1 LGQVA
6 GVVLLVAGLALGGW
20 GAPYYMLDWGST
32 LVISGAVLASAGLL
46 AVLIGTA
53 LIRLA
58 SLRDELRGL
67 RAQAAVDAA
76 LAPAAA
82 TLAPAP
88 SAPPFEGATVAV
100 TDRTEAEALWPQREP
115 PAAVGVRVAP
125 VQPRGAEPAALG
137 LAGAGAGMAAAAVA
151 LSGVLR
157 PRTDEAAQDAVA
169 PPAITE
175 AEAPPAVAPPS
186 PLDVWAAS
194 APAAPELDREGLDAL
209 VSDALTAEFGP
220 AEPAAPDEAG
230 DEPDAP
236 QGEAAHADEPPWP
249 AAAPWPEPLPDP
261 LPEPLPP
268 PTREELFARVEHAVR
283 GIAPAAAADDYDD
296 LRADLAGLGRE
307 AADSE
312 PLAPERHAPDPHA
325 HDPFAPEPF
334 ASDQPAG
341 DPGRDATLDDAFD
354 VDTPADATTGEAVE
368 GLAAAPVEATMA
380 ETEEPAAPSD
390 SAPAP
395 PTASEE
401 GVVAAYTVG
410 DSAYAMLADGRIR
423 VTTPEEE
430 QYFNSMDELKDY
442 MLRRRAEGLSI

>member
-1 LGQVA
+1 
-6 GVVLLVAGLALGGW
+6 VVLLVAGLALGGW

-58 SLRDELRGL
+58 SLRDEVRGL

-76 LAPAAA
+76 LAPSAT
-82 TLAPAP
+82 TLAAAP
-88 SAPPFEGATVAV
+88 SAPPFEGATVAA

-157 PRTDEAAQDAVA
+157 PRADETAQDPVA
-169 PPAITE
+169 PPAMAE

-194 APAAPELDREGLDAL
+194 APAAPDLDREGLDAL
-209 VSDALTAEFGP
+209 VSDALTAEFGR

-230 DEPDAP
+230 NEPDAP

-249 AAAPWPEPLPDP
+249 AAAPWPDPLPDPLPEP

-296 LRADLAGLGRE
+296 LRADLAGLDRE
-307 AADSE
+307 AGHSE
-312 PLAPERHAPDPHA
+312 PLAPDPH
-325 HDPFAPEPF
+325 APEPF
-334 ASDQPAG
+334 AHDEPAG
-341 DPGRDATLDDAFD
+341 DPGADATLDDAFD
-354 VDTPADATTGEAVE
+354 VDARADAITGEAVE